1 MKVHVRPMRCK
12 GRNLPQKEVFAQP
25 PVVGLLAVDEQ
36 RDIELGRNTVRARL
50 VDDKTGN
57 DVLPELSSALLLWAS
72 KNRMRISGLERSD
85 KADYAQT
92 WSIEV
97 L

>member
-1 MKVHVRPMRCK
+1 
-12 GRNLPQKEVFAQP
+12 LPNTEHLALP
-25 PVVGLLAVDEQ
+25 PVIGFLTVDEQ
-36 RDIELGRNTVRARL
+36 RDIELGRNTVHARL

-57 DVLPELSSALLLWAS
+57 DVLPEMSGAALLWVNKS
-72 KNRMRISGLERSD
+72 RMRLSGLERVD

>member
-1 MKVHVRPMRCK
+1 MRVQVRPMRRH
-12 GRNLPQKEVFAQP
+12 GRNLVQKEHQALP
-25 PVVGLLAVDEQ
+25 PIVGILSVQEK
-36 RDIELGRNTVRARL
+36 RDVELGRNTVRARL
-50 VDDKTGN
+50 IDDKSGN
-57 DVLPELSSALLLWAS
+57 DILPELSGALLLWAS
-72 KNRMRISGLERSD
+72 KNRMRLTGLERID